1 MKKIVFLLIGVALLA
16 VSSGLK
22 AQDNLREVYVRE
34 HVPHKNPVPYEYIRE
49 ADVMWSKIVYRMI
62 DLRQKQNLPLYYPT
76 KPIGGRMNF
85 IDLVLWGIDNEGVRA
100 FSTQDPLNEFTAQMT
115 IDQVDEVFDAGTD
128 TTRTT
133 DPTTGQLVTVVVENP
148 RKTYEVKKLLVK
160 EKWFFDKNH
169 SVMKVRIVGVSPIR
183 VYNREVADPVTGVL
197 MPTDEILSKPTFWIY
212 FPEIRPILANH
223 EVFNRQNDSQ
233 RISFDDFFMQ
243 RRFGSHIFAMSNV
256 YDNRWNNRYTQG
268 VDALMEAEKQKEWLF
283 NIEHDLWEY

>member
-1 MKKIVFLLIGVALLA
+1 MKKIVFLLIGVMVLA
-16 VSSGLK
+16 FSSRLG
-22 AQDNLREVYVRE
+22 AQDNLTEVYVRE

-62 DLRQKQNLPLYYPT
+62 DLRQKQNLPLYYPLR
-76 KPIGGRMNF
+76 PIGGRMSMV
-85 IDLVLWGIDNEGVRA
+85 DLILWGVDNEGVRA
-100 FSTQDPLNEFTAQMT
+100 FSTNDPLNEFTAQMT
-115 IDQVDEVFDAGTD
+115 IDQVDVAFDAGTD
-128 TTRTT
+128 TNMIP
-133 DPTTGQLVTVVVENP
+133 DPTTGELVPVIVENP

-169 SVMKVRIVGVSPIR
+169 SVMKVRIIGVSPIR
-183 VYNREVADPVTGVL
+183 VYNREDDMG
-197 MPTDEILSKPTFWIY
+197 MPTEDILQKQTFWIY

-243 RRFGSHIFAMSNV
+243 RRFGSHIFAVSNV
-256 YDNRWNNRYTQG
+256 YDNRWNNTYTQG